1 MFKKIAILLVAAL
14 WTLGIQPVS
23 SAAQPPTR
31 SRTSATRTSR
41 GRALIVR
48 NASARRVRRH
58 RRRVTRWSPWHV
70 GSFGNPADGDDPSG
84 EDPVVREV
92 ALQALGRWNGSVVVV
107 DPNSG
112 RVLSIVNQ
120 KLALSGAFTPCS
132 TFKPVVALAALKE
145 GIISP
150 ETKLRVFGRNRMNVT
165 DALAHSN
172 NMFFAK
178 LGEMLG
184 FHRVSE
190 YAHEFG
196 LGERAGL
203 NIADESAGRF
213 PPEPPKVGGV
223 GLLTSFGQDIEITS
237 LQLASI
243 VSAIANGGT
252 LYYLQYPRT
261 SEEVARFEPRVR
273 RQLDDL
279 EDYFPDVKQG
289 MAAAVMYGT
298 ARSAFDPDEQI
309 LGKTGTCSE
318 DGARLGWF
326 ASYSSSSDSEHKY
339 VVVVLLR
346 GGRMMFGPHAA
357 EIAGKVF
364 HDLHDLQ
371 KTLAQR
377 SVPRDATGSLQ
388 Q

>member
-1 MFKKIAILLVAAL
+1 LLKRIAILMVAL
-14 WTLGIQPVS
+14 CWTFATNPLGG
-23 SAAQPPTR
+23 ATPTSMR
-31 SRTSATRTSR
+31 SRTSATRS
-41 GRALIVR
+41 GQRAVTLR
-48 NASARRVRRH
+48 NAGARRRVRRH
-58 RRRVTRWSPWHV
+58 RRRAMRWSPWHLS
-70 GSFGNPADGDDPSG
+70 SFGQPGEGDNPTG
-84 EDPVVREV
+84 EDPQVREA

-107 DPNSG
+107 DPNTG
-112 RVLSIVNQ
+112 RILSIVNQ

-150 ETKLRVFGRNRMNVT
+150 DTKLRVFGRSGMNVT
-165 DALAHSN
+165 GALAHSN

-184 FHRVSE
+184 FPRVSQ

-196 LGERAGL
+196 LGERAGW
-203 NIADESAGRF
+203 NIPDESTGRF
-213 PPEPPKVGGV
+213 PPEPPKQGGV
-223 GLLTSFGQDIEITS
+223 GLLTSFGQDIEITP

-252 LYYLQYPRT
+252 MYYLQYPRT
-261 SEEVARFEPRVR
+261 PEEAAQFEPKVR
-273 RQLDDL
+273 RQLDDFQ
-279 EDYFPDVKQG
+279 DYFADVKQG
-289 MAAAVMYGT
+289 MAAAVRYGT
-298 ARSAFDPDEQI
+298 ARSAYDPDDQI

-326 ASYSSSSDSEHKY
+326 ASYSNLGESQPKY

-364 HDLHDLQ
+364 HDLYGRQ
-371 KTLAQR
+371 KTFQAEKSATTATR
-377 SVPRDATGSLQ
+377 SQ
-388 Q
+388 